1 MKQMKSYRMSDI
13 DLGMIDRIKERTG
26 IETDTQI
33 IREAIKWLYT
43 SIEYDRKPLYLTGED
58 LLDKS

>member
-1 MKQMKSYRMSDI
+1 MKQMKSYRMRDI

-26 IETDTQI
+26 IETDTQV

-43 SIEYDRKPLYLTGED
+43 SIEYDRKPLYLITEGH
-58 LLDKS
+58 LDK